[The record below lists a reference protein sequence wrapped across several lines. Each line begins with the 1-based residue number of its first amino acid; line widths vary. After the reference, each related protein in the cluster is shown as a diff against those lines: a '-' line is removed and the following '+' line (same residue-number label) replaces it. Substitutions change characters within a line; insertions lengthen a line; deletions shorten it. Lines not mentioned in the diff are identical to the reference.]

1 MLRYIILIIILN
13 ISLSGFSKGRILM
26 FEKNIDSTFNIKT
39 EFHHPIKYSL
49 NPVLKADRPWEYN
62 ANGDPYAAPF
72 SGGVWYD
79 ETDSI
84 FKMWYSAGGEKKN
97 GLITCYAESKDGK
110 DWLKPN
116 LDILSGTNIVDTIEH
131 DCISILLDKFETDL
145 SKRYKMFCIKFDTPS
160 AVSMALKYSADGK
173 HWGEP
178 VAISGDLFDRCSA
191 YYDAFRNKYVLS
203 LKTKDENNLRARNFI
218 EHEDPEMAVSL
229 AHRVSGNKNDKF
241 IKFWFSAEKDDPRH
255 PEYPEIAPAI
265 YNHDAISY
273 ENFLLGQF
281 VIWQGPENKECIKLN
296 VQKRN
301 EILSG
306 FSFDGFRWYRP
317 DKRPFIPV
325 GEDKQVWDAGNIQS
339 TVGSPIIVGDSL
351 YFYYS
356 GRYNSRPKHPSNFA
370 TGLATLRR
378 DGFLSLS
385 PNEDSKDAFFI
396 TKPLEPDDYLFLNA
410 DASNGKITISIL
422 NGNNRPIKT
431 FHIKNIDSTKIMV
444 GDISKLINV
453 NLKNVRL
460 KITITN
466 ASIYS
471 VWFSNSI
478 KGHSG
483 GYTAGGGPDLHPSG
497 KDI

>member
-1 MLRYIILIIILN
+1 MQRFIIIYLLLNIYII
-13 ISLSGFSKGRILM
+13 GFSQGRILM

-39 EFHHPIKYSL
+39 EFHYPIKYSL
-49 NPVLKADRPWEYN
+49 NPVLKADNPWEYN

-79 ETDSI
+79 ENDSI
-84 FKMWYSAGGEKKN
+84 FKMWYSAGGGKKH
-97 GLITCYAESKDGK
+97 GLITCYAESNNGK
-110 DWLKPN
+110 EWIKPK
-116 LDILSGTNIVDTIEH
+116 LDIVPATNIVDTLEH
-131 DCISILLDKFETDL
+131 DCISVLLDKYETDS
-145 SKRYKMFCIKFDTPS
+145 SKRYKMFCMRFDTPS
-160 AVSMALKYSADGK
+160 AVSMVLKYSADGK
-173 HWGEP
+173 HWGDP

-191 YYDAFRNKYVLS
+191 YYDAFRHKYILS

-218 EHEDPEMAVSL
+218 EHDDPEMVVSL
-229 AHRVSGNKNDKF
+229 AHRVYGNKYDKF
-241 IKFWFSAEKDDPRH
+241 IRFWFSADDDDPH
-255 PEYPEIAPAI
+255 HTDYPEIAPAI
-265 YNHDAISY
+265 YNHDAIPY

-281 VIWQGPENKECIKLN
+281 VIWQGPENKDCIKLN

-301 EILSG
+301 EILTG

-317 DKRPFIPV
+317 DKSPFIPV
-325 GEDKQVWDAGNIQS
+325 DENKFAWDAGNIQS
-339 TVGSPIIVGDSL
+339 TGGSPIIVGDSL

-385 PNEDSKDAFFI
+385 PDDNSKDAFFI
-396 TKPLEPDDYLFLNA
+396 TKPLEIADYLFLNA
-410 DASNGKITISIL
+410 DAGHGEISISIL
-422 NGNNRPIKT
+422 NENNNPIKT
-431 FHIKNIDSTKIMV
+431 FYIKDIDSTKIMV
-444 GDISKLINV
+444 GKLSKLIND
-453 NLKNVRL
+453 NLKYVQL
-460 KITITN
+460 KISIKN

-483 GYTAGGGPDLHPSG
+483 GYTAGGGPNLHHSG
-497 KDI
+497 IDI